1 MGKWKIGRVV
11 DRGSLENCCTE
22 RYRRFESY
30 IFRALKPIQVRE
42 QGRPELL
49 VESEITLNLPMLG
62 GGGDLAILPP
72 RLTAGQVVLVHLIE
86 VRILGR

>member
-1 MGKWKIGRVV
+1 MLKSI
-11 DRGSLENCCTE
+11 
-22 RYRRFESY
+22 RRFESY

-62 GGGDLAILPP
+62 GGGDLATLPS
-72 RLTAGQVVLVHLIE
+72 RLTAGQLVLVQLIG
-86 VRILGR
+86 VRISGG

>member
-1 MGKWKIGRVV
+1 MLKSI
-11 DRGSLENCCTE
+11 
-22 RYRRFESY
+22 RRFESY

-62 GGGDLAILPP
+62 GGGDLAKLPF
-72 RLTAGQVVLVHLIE
+72 RLTAGQLVLVQLMV
-86 VRILGR
+86 VRIYQG